1 VLIHDGELVLEGDY
15 EELRRSRNELAVQFL
30 RNGG

>member
-1 VLIHDGELVLEGDY
+1 VLEGDY
-15 EELRRSRNELAVQFL
+15 EELRRSGNELAVQFL